1 MCNSEVRYDTLEQG
15 LCKSILVLYT
25 VETISVSRTVS
36 EITLHYITFFN
47 VAYVTINFNDH
58 DIQHQIIARP

>member
-25 VETISVSRTVS
+25 VVSRTVS